1 MTYKEWKKYKI
12 EDLCEVL
19 SSKRIYAADYVSKG
33 IPFYRSKEIIQKS
46 LGQEIDKILCI
57 SKDKFFDIKNKYGV
71 PNENDILISAV
82 GERSGIPYLVKKE
95 IFYFKDG
102 NLIWLRNFKNKIID
116 SKYLCYWLKSS
127 SGQNS
132 LNNLMIGSAQ
142 RALTIIGIKN
152 LFIALPPLDIQQKI
166 AKVLSAIDDKIELN
180 NSINNNLE
188 QQAMA
193 LFTYNFIDN
202 SNENRISCK
211 AEEYF
216 DISIGKTPPRKEPE
230 WFSVIDGVKWV
241 SISDMGNCG
250 MYISNSSEYLTPSAI
265 DKYNVKIVPDNTVIL
280 SFKLTVGRV
289 AITVGEM
296 TTNEAIAHFKT
307 DNKKINEYLYCYLK
321 KFNYQTMG
329 STSSIATAVN
339 SKIIKAMLFVVPTDD
354 EINKFHTIVKPIFN
368 QIKLNQIENSNL
380 IQLRDT
386 LLPKLMSGK
395 IDVSKVEIDDILEN
409 QSTDKLYELAN
420 ESKLSAEPYN
430 SSGSFAS
437 ASKNLPSEQ
446 SSSTDK
452 LLFS

>member
-1 MTYKEWKKYKI
+1 
-12 EDLCEVL
+12 
-19 SSKRIYAADYVSKG
+19 
-33 IPFYRSKEIIQKS
+33 
-46 LGQEIDKILCI
+46 
-57 SKDKFFDIKNKYGV
+57 
-71 PNENDILISAV
+71 
-82 GERSGIPYLVKKE
+82 
-95 IFYFKDG
+95 
-102 NLIWLRNFKNKIID
+102 
-116 SKYLCYWLKSS
+116 
-127 SGQNS
+127 
-132 LNNLMIGSAQ
+132 
-142 RALTIIGIKN
+142 
-152 LFIALPPLDIQQKI
+152 
-166 AKVLSAIDDKIELN
+166 
-180 NSINNNLE
+180 
-188 QQAMA
+188 MA

-339 SKIIKAMLFVVPTDD
+339 SKIIKAMLFVIPTDD

-386 LLPKLMSGK
+386 LLPKLMSGE
-395 IDVSKVEIDDILEN
+395 IDVSKVEIDDILTN
-409 QSTDKLYELAN
+409 QSA
-420 ESKLSAEPYN
+420 
-430 SSGSFAS
+430 
-437 ASKNLPSEQ
+437 
-446 SSSTDK
+446 DK
-452 LLFS
+452 LLFSILVFEHFYIKIDILIGVTINTMTIFTSNIVKFKLKNLLLLTTKFFFFIN